1 MIYDQY
7 DEHVYVFLE
16 YLALMMITIFLLT
29 FRPYRTAAKET
40 QCRPKL

>member
-16 YLALMMITIFLLT
+16 YLALMMITLLPPT
-29 FRPYRTAAKET
+29 FHPY
-40 QCRPKL
+40 